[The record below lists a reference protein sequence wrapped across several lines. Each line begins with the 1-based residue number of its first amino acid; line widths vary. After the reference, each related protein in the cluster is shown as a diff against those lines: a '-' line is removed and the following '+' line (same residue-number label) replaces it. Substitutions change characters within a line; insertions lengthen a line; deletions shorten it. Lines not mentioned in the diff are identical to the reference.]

1 VYKFQLKQKDRL
13 KILPVLH
20 LLVALIFVIDVS
32 HVPENRIK
40 DWVFSAVYFI
50 AFIFLLIA
58 GIFYKKILNNVA
70 RHFRLLFFESMLFL
84 GGSVYFWS
92 KGLSFVALSHA
103 ILAGVLVLFMI
114 YLRRK
119 EQGDLIVVSRS
130 NVILPGLTGQR
141 IIEWTQLTNLVKKD
155 DLLTLDFKNNRL
167 MQVEI
172 INADEVPE
180 NEFNQF
186 CLQQLNKLEEPGR
199 PNLN

>member
-1 VYKFQLKQKDRL
+1 LYQHNLIAVYKFQLKQKDRL

-20 LLVALIFVIDVS
+20 LVVALIFVIDVS

-58 GIFYKKILNNVA
+58 GIFYKKILNNVS

-119 EQGDLIVVSRS
+119 EQGELILVSRS

-141 IIEWTQLTNLVKKD
+141 IIEWSQLTNLVKKD

-186 CLQQLNKLEEPGR
+186 CLQQLDKH
-199 PNLN
+199 

>member
-1 VYKFQLKQKDRL
+1 M
-13 KILPVLH
+13 
-20 LLVALIFVIDVS
+20 ALIFVIDVS

-58 GIFYKKILNNVA
+58 GIFYKKILNNVS

-119 EQGDLIVVSRS
+119 EQGELILVSRS

-141 IIEWTQLTNLVKKD
+141 IIEWSQLTNLVKKD

-172 INADEVPE
+172 INPDEVPE

-186 CLQQLNKLEEPGR
+186 CLQQLDKH
-199 PNLN
+199 